1 LKRLGVKA
9 QIARGEQAPGP
20 GGLRSRTPDIFRK
33 VACFTIRRALIRFPL
48 VRIEDMRSF
57 GLIGGL
63 GPGATIHYYREL
75 VKAQSGEFLI
85 VHADMERVRGY
96 VEHGDRAGLAGY
108 FAPMIERL
116 ARGGA
121 EVAAISAVTPHI
133 CIRELEKISAL
144 PLVNIIETT
153 AAEIRSRG
161 YKRVALFGTRF
172 VVESRMFGMLEG
184 VEVVVPEQ
192 VETIYSAY
200 MNIVNGGTEDRTRI
214 AQELPVDAVLLA
226 GTDLAQVFDETNT
239 EFSHID
245 CAKVHIQAILR
256 EL

>member
-1 LKRLGVKA
+1 
-9 QIARGEQAPGP
+9 
-20 GGLRSRTPDIFRK
+20 
-33 VACFTIRRALIRFPL
+33 
-48 VRIEDMRSF
+48 MRSF

-75 VKAQSGEFLI
+75 VKAQAGEFLI
-85 VHADMERVRGY
+85 VHAEMERVRGY
-96 VEHGDRAGLAGY
+96 VERGDRAGLAGY

>member
-1 LKRLGVKA
+1 LWPAK
-9 QIARGEQAPGP
+9 
-20 GGLRSRTPDIFRK
+20 
-33 VACFTIRRALIRFPL
+33 
-48 VRIEDMRSF
+48 IEGMRNF

-75 VKAQSGEFLI
+75 AKAESGEFLI
-85 VHADMERVRGY
+85 VQADMDRVREY
-96 VEHGDRAGLAGY
+96 VERGDRAGLAAY

-116 ARGGA
+116 ARGDA

-161 YKRVALFGTRF
+161 YTRVALFGTRF
-172 VVESRMFGMLEG
+172 VVESRMFDMLDG

-192 VETIYSAY
+192 VETIHSAY
-200 MNIVNGGTEDRTRI
+200 MNIVNGGTEDRITLTRI
-214 AQELPVDAVLLA
+214 AQELRVDAIVLA

-239 EFSHID
+239 EFPHVD
-245 CAKVHIQAILR
+245 CAKVHIAAILQ
-256 EL
+256 ELR

>member
-1 LKRLGVKA
+1 
-9 QIARGEQAPGP
+9 
-20 GGLRSRTPDIFRK
+20 
-33 VACFTIRRALIRFPL
+33 
-48 VRIEDMRSF
+48 MRNF

-75 VKAQSGEFLI
+75 AKAESGEFLI
-85 VHADMERVRGY
+85 VQADMDRVRGY
-96 VEHGDRAGLAGY
+96 VERGDRAGLAEY

-161 YKRVALFGTRF
+161 YQRVALFGTRF
-172 VVESRMFGMLEG
+172 VVESRMFDMLDG

-192 VETIYSAY
+192 VETIHSAY
-200 MNIVNGGTEDRTRI
+200 MNIVNGGTEDRTTLTRI
-214 AQELPVDAVLLA
+214 AQQLPVDAIVLA

-239 EFSHID
+239 EFPHVD
-245 CAKVHIQAILR
+245 CAKVHIHAILR
-256 EL
+256 ELR